1 MIARATN
8 AAANRCDPKGAP
20 IVTERGY
27 PLGRAEWCS
36 YFFTPETATHFG
48 GVPESICPEGQGSVG
63 FGAVEGGPAW
73 VLGADGAD
81 GMA

>member
-1 MIARATN
+1 VGHEKPRSS
-8 AAANRCDPKGAP
+8 PSGA
-20 IVTERGY
+20 VHRFAQMCG
-27 PLGRAEWCS
+27 
-36 YFFTPETATHFG
+36 YFFTPETATHLG

-63 FGAVEGGPAW
+63 FGAVDGGPPE